1 MNRAAPHHA
10 DSATRL
16 PTAQL
21 AAYGALAMPFALMQG
36 PGLAILPNMYAES
49 FGIAL
54 TEVSL
59 ALLISRLL
67 CEALGSLL
75 VGVLSDH
82 TRSRF
87 GRRKPWVVAGAMLG
101 VFGVMQLYVPT
112 GRPDAWHM
120 ALWLSFVY
128 LAWNMFDVPYTAWGN
143 ELSHQY
149 EDRARVVMWRQGFSL
164 AGVLVLAWLP
174 LAVSPTNEIDWG
186 VLRWVAMSSVV
197 LLPLAVAVALQTVP
211 QGPHLER
218 QVRLTWRQAIKTVA
232 GNRPFAV
239 FLAFTVMVQVAVGMS
254 SALFFLYFSTYLGLG
269 SWFPLFATTTTVV
282 SLVAIPL
289 WMRLIQRTSKNRMLV
304 VAACGFVVTLP
315 LVHFMAPGPGAL
327 VAYMAYDAMWGLFY
341 GGIETASRAMLGDI
355 VDYDTLRT
363 GRERTG
369 EYVALWSLVVKGTQA
384 LAASLAFA
392 VAGWYGYDAASK
404 ANGDGAIFGLN
415 LSQGGLP
422 MLFALAGLGI
432 AVALPMTRKRHDVVR
447 RRLERRLVRQID

>member
-1 MNRAAPHHA
+1 MKPAAPHQA
-10 DSATRL
+10 ASPPRL
-16 PTAQL
+16 PNAQL
-21 AAYGALAMPFALMQG
+21 AAYGALAMPFSLMQG

-54 TEVSL
+54 TQVSL

-101 VFGVMQLYVPT
+101 VFGVMQLYVPS

-149 EDRARVVMWRQGFSL
+149 EDRARVAVWRQGFSL

-174 LAVSPTNEIDWG
+174 LVVSPTHEIDWG
-186 VLRWVAMSSVV
+186 VLRWVAMISVV
-197 LLPLAVAVALQTVP
+197 LLPLAVAHALRVVP
-211 QGPHLER
+211 QEMHLQR
-218 QVRLTWRQAIKTVA
+218 QARLTWRQAIKTVA

-269 SWFPLFATTTTVV
+269 SWFPLFATTTTAV
-282 SLVAIPL
+282 SLLAIPL
-289 WMRLIQRTSKNRMLV
+289 WMRLIRRTSKNRMLV
-304 VAACGFVVTLP
+304 LASCGFVFTLP
-315 LVHFMAPGPGAL
+315 LVHGMSPGPGAL
-327 VAYMAYDAMWGLFY
+327 LIYMAYDALWGLCY

-355 VDYDTLRT
+355 VDYDTLKTR
-363 GRERTG
+363 RERTG

-392 VAGWYGYDAASK
+392 VAGWYGYDAAAKSND
-404 ANGDGAIFGLN
+404 ADAIFGLN

-422 MLFALAGLGI
+422 MMFALGGL
-432 AVALPMTRKRHDVVR
+432 ALAWIMPMTRRRHDTVR
-447 RRLERRLVRQID
+447 RRLERRMVRQAV